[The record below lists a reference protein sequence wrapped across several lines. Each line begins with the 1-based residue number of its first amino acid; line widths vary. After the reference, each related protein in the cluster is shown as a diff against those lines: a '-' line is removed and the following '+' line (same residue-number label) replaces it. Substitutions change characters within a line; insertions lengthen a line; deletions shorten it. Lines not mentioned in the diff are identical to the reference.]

1 MEGLSFSILNIH
13 DKILPLQP
21 VMKLALISLITFLLN
36 MPFGYWRDN
45 VKKFSLQWILAIHV
59 AVVLVIIERIF
70 SGIGFAFITYPV
82 MIGSFFL
89 GQYLGGRIHRYF
101 KKTNT
106 CSATSCLVMDL
117 FRCCF
122 GLQK

>member
-1 MEGLSFSILNIH
+1 
-13 DKILPLQP
+13 
-21 VMKLALISLITFLLN
+21 MKLALISLITFLLN
-36 MPFGYWRDN
+36 LPFGYWRDN

-59 AVVLVIIERIF
+59 AVIFVIIERIF

-82 MIGSFFL
+82 VIGSFFL

-101 KKTNT
+101 KKNNI

-117 FRCCF
+117 FRCCL